1 MRAMVASVFLP
12 SSHSQTVMTVQ
23 EFNFGIGMEEE
34 VVEQFVFVTAAE
46 KPERNLVTATEL
58 DTVNSQE
65 TVLGILYL
73 IETFFGIK
81 TIFGD

>member
-1 MRAMVASVFLP
+1 
-12 SSHSQTVMTVQ
+12 
-23 EFNFGIGMEEE
+23 MEEE

-58 DTVNSQE
+58 DTVNCQE

-73 IETFFGIK
+73 IETLFGIK
-81 TIFGD
+81 TILKD